1 MKPPLAKTQKQNKKT
16 SFKFSKINYFPLDQE
31 LINGKS
37 RNKTSYLNNISS
49 RYKNGKP
56 YNDFPNDESKI
67 LSFLESF
74 DWSKPWHAGAHFSS
88 ICVFNSTQLEKRVFE
103 KNKEIL
109 YKFSSKIV
117 DNETGGYFIGSTPSE
132 TELINGAMK
141 VITGLDWLELPI
153 HKPEKLI
160 DYCLQ
165 SIPKSEGCD
174 IVDLIYVLFKCSDQ
188 SDYKKNEIIEY
199 LIELNEL
206 IFQHY
211 FYDSGGFSY
220 YLNKSQIYYNGLII
234 SNGKPSADIHGTLL
248 FVLSNIYD

>member
-1 MKPPLAKTQKQNKKT
+1 M
-16 SFKFSKINYFPLDQE
+16 
-31 LINGKS
+31 
-37 RNKTSYLNNISS
+37 
-49 RYKNGKP
+49 
-56 YNDFPNDESKI
+56 
-67 LSFLESF
+67 
-74 DWSKPWHAGAHFSS
+74 SKPWHAGAHFSS

-153 HKPEKLI
+153 HKPESLLTIVYKVFQKVK
-160 DYCLQ
+160 D
-165 SIPKSEGCD
+165 D
-174 IVDLIYVLFKCSDQ
+174 IVDSIYVLFKCSDQ

-220 YLNKSQIYYNGLII
+220 YFKQSQIYYNGLII

-248 FVLSNIYD
+248 LCWAISMIDKILNQIILVGILLNHNVKFSLLF